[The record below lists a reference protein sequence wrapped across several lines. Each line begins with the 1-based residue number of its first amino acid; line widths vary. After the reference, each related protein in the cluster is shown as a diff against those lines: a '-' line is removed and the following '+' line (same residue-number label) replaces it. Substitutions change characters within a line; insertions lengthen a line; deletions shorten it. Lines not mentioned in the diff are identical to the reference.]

1 MKVFFLLSDNLYKY
15 FNNDFNSQVKK
26 SQLII
31 RRKSKFDS
39 KNYVFIDKRLEIKNF
54 VLKFIHMTFCSLFIF

>member
-26 SQLII
+26 SQFII